1 MYARIT
7 TLETTA
13 DQFEEGLRI
22 VRDDLLPWARESAG
36 YRGLIGL
43 DSRDDGTTL
52 VVTLW
57 ASAETLEAS
66 LAAADHLSAGA
77 SVLSGAT
84 RTTIGHFEVAL
95 LDLPVAE
102 LQAVRPA

>member
-13 DQFEEGLRI
+13 EQFDEGLRI

-43 DSRDDGTTL
+43 DSRDEGRTL
-52 VVTLW
+52 VLTLW
-57 ASAETLEAS
+57 ATAEALEAS
-66 LAAADHLSAGA
+66 RAAADRLTAGA
-77 SVLSGAT
+77 SAISGAN
-84 RTTIGHFEVAL
+84 RTTITHFDVPL
-95 LDLPVAE
+95 VDLPGLA
-102 LQAVRPA
+102 LPA